1 MKTLANCSLA
11 EFLRQTN
18 KIRKEVAVFLEQTKI
33 LDIRKVL
40 PDLKECKTEEEKRE
54 KIQKQSKENISNM
67 LDAMLEE
74 NADATVRLLGLLCFK
89 EGEELEELNPVDVI
103 GKVLVW
109 ARKNNYRLPERY
121 VLQGSCFHC
130 FSPRSRQRQQG

>member
-18 KIRKEVAVFLEQTKI
+18 KIRKEVSVFLDQTKI

-103 GKVLVW
+103 GVVLEILSSK
-109 ARKNNYRLPERY
+109 R
-121 VLQGSCFHC
+121 VLDFFTSLM
-130 FSPRSRQRQQG
+130 RSGLIDTANTSQK

>member
-18 KIRKEVAVFLEQTKI
+18 KIRKEVAVFLDQTKI

-103 GKVLVW
+103 GVVLEILSSK
-109 ARKNNYRLPERY
+109 R
-121 VLQGSCFHC
+121 VLDFFTSLMQSGLINMANTS
-130 FSPRSRQRQQG
+130 QK

>member
-103 GKVLVW
+103 GVVLEILSSK
-109 ARKNNYRLPERY
+109 R
-121 VLQGSCFHC
+121 VLDFFTSLMQSGLINTANTS
-130 FSPRSRQRQQG
+130 QK

>member
-103 GKVLVW
+103 GVVLEILSSK
-109 ARKNNYRLPERY
+109 R
-121 VLQGSCFHC
+121 VLDFFTSLMKSGLIDMGDTSQK
-130 FSPRSRQRQQG
+130 

>member
-18 KIRKEVAVFLEQTKI
+18 KIRKEVSVFLDQTKI

-74 NADATVRLLGLLCFK
+74 NTDATVRLLGLLCFK

-103 GKVLVW
+103 GVVLEILSSK
-109 ARKNNYRLPERY
+109 R
-121 VLQGSCFHC
+121 VLDFFTSLMQSGLIDTANTS
-130 FSPRSRQRQQG
+130 QK